1 MVEDVLRR
9 LSVIYIYIYIYILLM
24 KFNCQIYFSIELKI
38 NFWVYDSYMK
48 LRDFISLSLTIPTHL
63 YAFHEI

>member
-1 MVEDVLRR
+1 
-9 LSVIYIYIYIYILLM
+9 M